1 MSESWDSGE
10 HTEVYPCS
18 LPPAVPMYPPA
29 LGNAAL
35 GGDTEL
41 PLITS
46 SSRYNGIA
54 VLEEAAGF
62 VLCAAGDTQSGGLRS
77 QRREVGERDTPCQVQ
92 LWVSVPWLRGDPFW
106 PGWQEPATCGG
117 IGVPLG
123 ELTTATSWWRG
134 VVPSWMRCPGGTCVC
149 HE

>member
-1 MSESWDSGE
+1 
-10 HTEVYPCS
+10 
-18 LPPAVPMYPPA
+18 MYPSA

-35 GGDTEL
+35 GGNTEL

-92 LWVSVPWLRGDPFW
+92 LLSVSTLAKVGPFW
-106 PGWQEPATCGG
+106 PGWQEPAT
-117 IGVPLG
+117 
-123 ELTTATSWWRG
+123 RG
-134 VVPSWMRCPGGTCVC
+134 
-149 HE
+149 

>member
-1 MSESWDSGE
+1 MKAETLENILRS
-10 HTEVYPCS
+10 TRAPFPQPFPCI
-18 LPPAVPMYPPA
+18 PPA

-77 QRREVGERDTPCQVQ
+77 QRREVGERDTPYRVQ
-92 LWVSVPWLRGDPFW
+92 LCVSVPWLREDPFW

-123 ELTTATSWWRG
+123 ELTTATS
-134 VVPSWMRCPGGTCVC
+134 
-149 HE
+149 

>member
-1 MSESWDSGE
+1 
-10 HTEVYPCS
+10 
-18 LPPAVPMYPPA
+18 MYPPA

-77 QRREVGERDTPCQVQ
+77 QRREVGERDTPAESSSECQY
-92 LWVSVPWLRGDPFW
+92 
-106 PGWQEPATCGG
+106 PG
-117 IGVPLG
+117 
-123 ELTTATSWWRG
+123 
-134 VVPSWMRCPGGTCVC
+134 
-149 HE
+149 

>member
-1 MSESWDSGE
+1 
-10 HTEVYPCS
+10 
-18 LPPAVPMYPPA
+18 MYPPA

-77 QRREVGERDTPCQVQ
+77 DRAQFAQ
-92 LWVSVPWLRGDPFW
+92 LR
-106 PGWQEPATCGG
+106 A
-117 IGVPLG
+117 
-123 ELTTATSWWRG
+123 
-134 VVPSWMRCPGGTCVC
+134 
-149 HE
+149 